1 MDQARLL
8 IVDDDSYTRLALR
21 NLFGRRG
28 WHVDLAAT
36 IAEGLA
42 TLDDAH
48 RALILDLNLPDGGGE
63 AVLREVRRRAAR
75 TMVAVC
81 SASVDAQQIARVRS
95 LRPELL
101 LSKPIDIGSLDRM
114 CLAAMAG

>member
-1 MDQARLL
+1 MNQPRLL
-8 IVDDDSYTRLALR
+8 IVDDDDYTRYALR
-21 NLFGRRG
+21 NLFARRG
-28 WHVDLAAT
+28 WKIDLAAT
-36 IAEGLA
+36 VAEGLA

-48 RALILDLNLPDGGGE
+48 RCVILDLNLPDGGGE
-63 AVLREVRRRAAR
+63 AVLREVRRRASR

-81 SASVDAQQIARVRS
+81 SATIDPRLIATVQG

-101 LSKPIDIGSLDRM
+101 LSKPIDMGSLDRM

>member
-1 MDQARLL
+1 MNQPRLL
-8 IVDDDSYTRLALR
+8 IVDDDAYTRNALR
-21 NLFGRRG
+21 NLFARRG
-28 WHVDLAAT
+28 WSVDLAST
-36 IAEGLA
+36 VAEGLA

-48 RALILDLNLPDGGGE
+48 RAVILDLNLPDGGGE
-63 AVLREVRRRAAR
+63 AVLIEVRRRASR

-81 SASVDAQQIARVRS
+81 SASVDARQIATVQG

-101 LSKPIDIGSLDRM
+101 LCKPIDMASLDRM

>member
-1 MDQARLL
+1 MIQPRLL
-8 IVDDDSYTRLALR
+8 IVDDDAYTRNALK
-21 NLFGRRG
+21 NLFARRG
-28 WHVDLAAT
+28 WKVDLAST
-36 IAEGLA
+36 VAEGLA

-48 RALILDLNLPDGGGE
+48 RCVILDLNLPDGGGE
-63 AVLREVRRRAAR
+63 AVLIEVRRRASR

-81 SASVDAQQIARVRS
+81 SATVNAHRIATVQG

-101 LSKPIDIGSLDRM
+101 LYKPIDMGSLDRM

>member
-1 MDQARLL
+1 MNQPRLL
-8 IVDDDSYTRLALR
+8 IVDDDSYTRNALA
-21 NLFGRRG
+21 NLYGRRG
-28 WHVDLAAT
+28 WRVDLAAT
-36 IAEGLA
+36 VAEGLA
-42 TLDDAH
+42 TLHDAH

-81 SASVDAQQIARVRS
+81 SGSVDARQIAAVQS

-101 LSKPIDIGSLDRM
+101 LCKPIDMGSLDRM
-114 CLAAMAG
+114 CLAALAS